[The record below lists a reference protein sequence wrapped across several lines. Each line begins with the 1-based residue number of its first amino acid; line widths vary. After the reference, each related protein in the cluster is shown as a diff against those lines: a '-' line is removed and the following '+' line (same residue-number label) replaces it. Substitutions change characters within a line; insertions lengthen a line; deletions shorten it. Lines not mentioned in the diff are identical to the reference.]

1 MPEKIKG
8 VIVEYK
14 KSPGFEL
21 SLQRSGQV
29 TYEFKYRVTYARFRV
44 KYLDL
49 ELESDPFTDL
59 LEDQGVKMPV
69 EVPFDDSPEVPLNG
83 GL

>member
-1 MPEKIKG
+1 MI
-8 VIVEYK
+8 
-14 KSPGFEL
+14 
-21 SLQRSGQV
+21 
-29 TYEFKYRVTYARFRV
+29 YEFRYRVAYARFRV

-59 LEDQGVKMPV
+59 PEDQGVKMPV
-69 EVPFDDSPEVPLNG
+69 EVPFDDSPEVPLEGCNFSFFALVQSNF